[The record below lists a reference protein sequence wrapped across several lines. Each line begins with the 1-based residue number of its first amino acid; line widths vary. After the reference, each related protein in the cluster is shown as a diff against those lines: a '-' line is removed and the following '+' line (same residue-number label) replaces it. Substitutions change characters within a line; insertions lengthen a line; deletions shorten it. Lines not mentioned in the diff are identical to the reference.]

1 MVKAN
6 THQIPLAG
14 GTASEGRMNPSTIQ
28 GWGPT
33 SVTIQ
38 PDSSATTAAIPEI
51 ATDLRNHFVEG
62 RSRFRHQTNA
72 NQTASRK
79 SRVPTPTM
87 VSKAVCSIV
96 RAGGWFSLGI

>member
-14 GTASEGRMNPSTIQ
+14 VTASEVRMDPSTVQ
-28 GWGPT
+28 GWRPP
-33 SVTIQ
+33 SVTIE
-38 PDSSATTAAIPEI
+38 PDASATTAAIPEM

-87 VSKAVCSIV
+87 VSKAVCSV
-96 RAGGWFSLGI
+96 VSAGGWFSVG